1 MRISYW
7 NGLPPPS
14 ERSFCPLE
22 SYSMLCY
29 WTICLDVFQWSFPKH
44 SMAACNDYVSWLPR
58 EWCSEES
65 TGCEG
70 SYTPSACCRQVRR
83 RKHPGENSLTLPFCL
98 SLIRDGEF
106 CSLDLHSLSSPAR
119 MVVCFRESTPSV
131 GSLWF
136 LFGWKNL
143 CWVFLCELSFFL
155 SFGHFLYILIPPW
168 SVNPAPPLIFG
179 SNVFFFCLSVIDG
192 ISGWLWVFLPTPAF
206 KHQGTSLLEPFFLVL
221 FVQCFV

>member
-119 MVVCFRESTPSV
+119 MVFCFREWTPSV

-155 SFGHFLYILIPPW
+155 LAIFYTFWFPPDQWTLLRLWFLGPM
-168 SVNPAPPLIFG
+168 
-179 SNVFFFCLSVIDG
+179 FFFFVYLSLMESVGGCGFFSQRQLLNTKGPVCLN
-192 ISGWLWVFLPTPAF
+192 
-206 KHQGTSLLEPFFLVL
+206 PFFFVL